1 MIKDIIEF
9 LEKRGFIV
17 QETDSGF
24 NIEISYRS
32 IGAGLNEIF
41 VESDELEA
49 IERLGNLAKI
59 LYGDNIIRLSVRSK
73 SVHTEN
79 KRKAEDEKDK
89 EIPAVEERAQAKI
102 EEKGKGDIIS

>member
-1 MIKDIIEF
+1 MTKDIIEL

-17 QETDSGF
+17 QETESGF
-24 NIEISYRS
+24 NVEISYRS

-49 IERLGNLAKI
+49 IEHLGNLAKI
-59 LYGDNIIRLSVRSK
+59 IYGNNIIRLNVRSENM
-73 SVHTEN
+73 HTEN

-89 EIPAVEERAQAKI
+89 EIPTAEERAQAKI
-102 EEKGKGDIIS
+102 EEKGKGDIS